1 MLTQVGLL
9 RDSGVY
15 DLGRQ
20 HPCRDLQPSTVD
32 IQDRDCSVS
41 TLRSTNELE
50 TRTVQGVEW
59 IQHLHIRRFR
69 TQGIVSAGAFIRI
82 SIV

>member
-1 MLTQVGLL
+1 MLTQKRLL
-9 RDSGVY
+9 SDSDVCG
-15 DLGRQ
+15 LGRQ
-20 HPCRDLQPSTVD
+20 HPCRDLQPSAVG
-32 IQDRDCSVS
+32 IQDGDRSIF

-50 TRTVQGVEW
+50 TRTVQRVEW